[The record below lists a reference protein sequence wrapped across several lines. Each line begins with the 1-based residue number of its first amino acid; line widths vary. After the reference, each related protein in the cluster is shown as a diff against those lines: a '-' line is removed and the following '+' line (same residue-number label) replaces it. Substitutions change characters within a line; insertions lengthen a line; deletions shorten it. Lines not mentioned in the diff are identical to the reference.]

1 MNAKMF
7 VEQQQDEHKGMVKV
21 NVLNAKADTAHHV
34 ADAFLQVVYGD
45 STKEQIVVP
54 MVEVKDA
61 WKMR

>member
-1 MNAKMF
+1 MQRLIQRIMLLMF
-7 VEQQQDEHKGMVKV
+7 
-21 NVLNAKADTAHHV
+21 
-34 ADAFLQVVYGD
+34 FLQVVYGD

>member
-1 MNAKMF
+1 MQKLIQR
-7 VEQQQDEHKGMVKV
+7 VI
-21 NVLNAKADTAHHV
+21 
-34 ADAFLQVVYGD
+34 LQVVYGD

>member
-1 MNAKMF
+1 MQKLIQRIMLL
-7 VEQQQDEHKGMVKV
+7 M
-21 NVLNAKADTAHHV
+21 
-34 ADAFLQVVYGD
+34 FLQVVYGD